1 MAPPRILVQAGPFD
15 AGAELALLAQAGT
28 EAGALASF
36 VGIVRSKAENP
47 LTAMVLEHY
56 PAMTEPALARIAA
69 DATLRFSLLSCTI
82 IHRFGRLV
90 PGEPIVFA
98 GAAAPHRRAALDAVS
113 FLMDWLKTKAPF
125 WKQEFFES
133 GEAVWVDATAADD
146 EAAASWSAA
155 TRSNPGIT

>member
-1 MAPPRILVQAGPFD
+1 MPRIMVQAGPFD
-15 AGAELALLAQAGT
+15 AGAELALLSAAGT

-56 PAMTEPALARIAA
+56 PAMTERALAGIAA
-69 DATLRFSLLSCTI
+69 DATTRFSLLSCTV

-98 GAAAPHRRAALDAVS
+98 GAAAPHRQAALDAVG

-125 WKQEFFES
+125 WKQELFES
-133 GEAVWVDATAADD
+133 GKSVWVEATAADD
-146 EAAASWSAA
+146 AAAAAWSKPAA
-155 TRSNPGIT
+155 PPPRIE